1 MKFRNDCD
9 LVHRP
14 EWNFRQRCSSWNA
27 EHSPTR
33 VSPCFGKPVGTA
45 GTWQQ
50 RSLHLWRQHRVWSPC
65 LDCDHVA
72 RTPRKHVAHRREG
85 IRPCIGE
92 RWPRSLLV
100 SDRRPLK
107 SRSRRR
113 DLNAAFMGGAL
124 CLQKW
129 SKPCLLQCV
138 ERAVGSGFES
148 IQHISGVKL
157 FTARAIMC
165 RKSLAL
171 RPPQFH

>member
-1 MKFRNDCD
+1 MPTLSIPFA
-9 LVHRP
+9 RP
-14 EWNFRQRCSSWNA
+14 TVSRHFTAAAISRPWRSATQIAWQRVVRWIMADSTPSAGPVAHGRKMSLTDARPKAVRCA
-27 EHSPTR
+27 CGE
-33 VSPCFGKPVGTA
+33 FG
-45 GTWQQ
+45 
-50 RSLHLWRQHRVWSPC
+50 
-65 LDCDHVA
+65 

-92 RWPRSLLV
+92 WRPRSLLV

-157 FTARAIMC
+157 FRRARSCVA
-165 RKSLAL
+165 KA
-171 RPPQFH
+171 

>member
-1 MKFRNDCD
+1 MTDSTQCAGPVAHGQKMSLTDARRKAVRCACGKF
-9 LVHRP
+9 
-14 EWNFRQRCSSWNA
+14 
-27 EHSPTR
+27 
-33 VSPCFGKPVGTA
+33 G
-45 GTWQQ
+45 
-50 RSLHLWRQHRVWSPC
+50 
-65 LDCDHVA
+65 
-72 RTPRKHVAHRREG
+72 RTPREHVAHRREG
-85 IRPCIGE
+85 IWPCISE

-124 CLQKW
+124 LFQKW